1 MADEKDKKLTEQSA
15 NEKENSKNRADK
27 ENRPKP
33 GDPVESRMKYYII
46 AGAILLVIVV
56 ALVVLFT
63 PSGED
68 KKPAPEKS
76 DVTQIEMTPL
86 FQYYV
91 SKDDENYDSYMATV
105 EELKSEYKDRVD
117 FDIVDVD
124 ENADSA
130 SALLAGSY
138 DKTPILIMYDKNGSS
153 VAIEYTDEKEKL
165 AADIEQAIA
174 EK

>member
-46 AGAILLVIVV
+46 AGAVLLVIVV

-86 FQYYV
+86 F
-91 SKDDENYDSYMATV
+91 
-105 EELKSEYKDRVD
+105 
-117 FDIVDVD
+117 
-124 ENADSA
+124 
-130 SALLAGSY
+130 
-138 DKTPILIMYDKNGSS
+138 
-153 VAIEYTDEKEKL
+153 
-165 AADIEQAIA
+165 
-174 EK
+174 